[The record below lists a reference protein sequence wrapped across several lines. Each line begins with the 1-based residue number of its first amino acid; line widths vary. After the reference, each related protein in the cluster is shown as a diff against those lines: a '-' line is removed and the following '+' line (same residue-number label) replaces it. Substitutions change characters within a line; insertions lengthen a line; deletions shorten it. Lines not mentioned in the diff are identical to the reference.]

1 MAIPNEIATHPST
14 PGLQTPPDA
23 LPASHPASTWLAL
36 AALTIAVLD
45 LLGWIFHLPLLT
57 SMLPRYAT
65 MKPNTAECVGLLA
78 LGLLFKLRRR
88 PLPYPHPHRKRPSFA
103 SIAGSLCAALSLPI
117 AVAKM
122 LEFIIQRDLGVDRFL
137 LHAATEGF
145 TSIAGRMSLG
155 TSLCVVLIAST
166 ILFLDW
172 KPRLSTGFLLAGCAL
187 SFSAFVGFLFN
198 VGPLFGAPLL
208 GTLALP
214 TAISLLLLQGALLTL
229 RPEREPY
236 LSLTHARRSGRTQ
249 WLLLGV
255 TVLPALAA
263 LPLLFGMRS
272 GLMDPPFA
280 LALLVVVLICVQTL
294 ILWQDSKALT
304 QVEARRKRTEQALL
318 QSEKLAV
325 VGRLAAS
332 ISHEINNPLEA
343 IGNILYLVR
352 NAETLGDAREYALM
366 AEQELGRVAQIT
378 TQTLS
383 YYRENRNPILCMP
396 GAIVDSALML
406 LGGKINSSRVQ
417 VKVDFREDVHSIR
430 CRDGELRQVFVN
442 LLSNAIEATPPGGQL
457 VVRIRSSFAWKP
469 DGPTPGVR
477 VLVSD
482 SGRGILPE
490 FRKRI
495 FEPFFTTK
503 AHETGN
509 GLGLWVVQDLI
520 EKNGGAIHM
529 RSSQLPGWQGTTFCI
544 FLPYDLELPAA
555 VDADADYL
563 AGETAAAAE
572 VG

>member
-1 MAIPNEIATHPST
+1 
-14 PGLQTPPDA
+14 
-23 LPASHPASTWLAL
+23 
-36 AALTIAVLD
+36 
-45 LLGWIFHLPLLT
+45 
-57 SMLPRYAT
+57 
-65 MKPNTAECVGLLA
+65 
-78 LGLLFKLRRR
+78 
-88 PLPYPHPHRKRPSFA
+88 
-103 SIAGSLCAALSLPI
+103 
-117 AVAKM
+117 
-122 LEFIIQRDLGVDRFL
+122 
-137 LHAATEGF
+137 
-145 TSIAGRMSLG
+145 
-155 TSLCVVLIAST
+155 
-166 ILFLDW
+166 
-172 KPRLSTGFLLAGCAL
+172 
-187 SFSAFVGFLFN
+187 
-198 VGPLFGAPLL
+198 
-208 GTLALP
+208 
-214 TAISLLLLQGALLTL
+214 
-229 RPEREPY
+229 
-236 LSLTHARRSGRTQ
+236 
-249 WLLLGV
+249 
-255 TVLPALAA
+255 
-263 LPLLFGMRS
+263 
-272 GLMDPPFA
+272 
-280 LALLVVVLICVQTL
+280 
-294 ILWQDSKALT
+294 
-304 QVEARRKRTEQALL
+304 
-318 QSEKLAV
+318 
-325 VGRLAAS
+325 
-332 ISHEINNPLEA
+332 
-343 IGNILYLVR
+343 
-352 NAETLGDAREYALM
+352 M

-469 DGPTPGVR
+469 EGPTPGVR